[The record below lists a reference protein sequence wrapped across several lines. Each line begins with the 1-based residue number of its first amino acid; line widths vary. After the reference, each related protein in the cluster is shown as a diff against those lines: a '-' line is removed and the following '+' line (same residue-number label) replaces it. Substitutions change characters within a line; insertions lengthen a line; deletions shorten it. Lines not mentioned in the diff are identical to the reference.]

1 MDILMPRA
9 LWKGAI
15 SFGLVHVP
23 VELYPAAQRHTLDM
37 DLLDRRTMAPIG
49 YKKFNKTTGKEVA
62 AENIVKGYEY
72 EKGQYVVLGDE
83 DFRRANPK
91 ATQTVEILAFVDG
104 SEIEPMY
111 YDTPYYLVPTK
122 GGNKVYA
129 LLRETMKRAG
139 CIAIA
144 AVVIQTRQHLAAVI
158 PGERMLMLD
167 TLRYADE
174 IRAIDESKLPEA
186 GLRAAGVSQ
195 AEIDMA
201 LKLIENM
208 TGKWEPKRYHDS
220 YRDDLLARVK
230 QKIKSGQ
237 TKEAAEPDEPE
248 APKRTAEVI
257 DLTALLRES
266 VRGHSGRQPAK
277 RAKGGSEQAESGARK
292 PGSRRAALKA
302 VERKRA

>member
-1 MDILMPRA
+1 MPRS

-23 VELYPAAQRHTLDM
+23 VELYPAAQRHSLDM

-49 YKKFNKTTGKEVA
+49 YKKINKATGKEVG

-91 ATQTVEILAFVDG
+91 ATQTVEILVFVDG
-104 SEIEPMY
+104 GEIAPMY

-144 AVVIQTRQHLAAVI
+144 TVVIQTRQHLAAVI
-158 PGERMLMLD
+158 PGERMLMLN

-174 IRAIDESKLPEA
+174 IRAADESKLPEA
-186 GLRAAGVSQ
+186 GLRAAGVSPT
-195 AEIDMA
+195 EIDMA

-208 TGKWEPKRYHDS
+208 TGKWEPSRYHDS

-237 TKEAAEPDEPE
+237 TKEAAEPDEAE
-248 APKRTAEVI
+248 APRRSADVI

-277 RAKGGSEQAESGARK
+277 AERAKGSAQAESAARK
-292 PGSRRAALKA
+292 PGSRRAALKT

>member
-1 MDILMPRA
+1 MPRA

-23 VELYPAAQRHTLDM
+23 VELYPAAQRHSLDM

-49 YKKFNKTTGKEVA
+49 YKKINKATGKEVDTA
-62 AENIVKGYEY
+62 NIVKGYEY

-91 ATQTVEILAFVDG
+91 ATQTVEILAFIDG
-104 SEIEPMY
+104 GEIEPMY

-122 GGNKVYA
+122 GGHKVYA

-139 CIAIA
+139 CVAIA
-144 AVVIQTRQHLAAVI
+144 TVIIQTRQHLAAVI
-158 PGERMLMLD
+158 AGERMLVLN

-174 IRAIDESKLPEA
+174 IRAADESQLPEA
-186 GLRAAGVSQ
+186 GLRAAGVNQ
-195 AEIDMA
+195 TEIDMA

-237 TKEAAEPDEPE
+237 TKEAAEPDEAE
-248 APKRTAEVI
+248 APSRSADVI
-257 DLTALLRES
+257 DLTVLLRES

-277 RAKGGSEQAESGARK
+277 AERANAPAQAESETRK
-292 PGSRRAALKA
+292 PRARRAILKS

>member
-1 MDILMPRA
+1 MPRA

-23 VELYPAAQRHTLDM
+23 VELFPAAQRHTLDM

-49 YKKFNKTTGKEVA
+49 YKKINKTTGKEVA

-72 EKGQYVVLGDE
+72 EKGQYVVLGEE
-83 DFRRANPK
+83 DFRRANPT
-91 ATQTVEILAFVDG
+91 ATQTVEILTFIDAA
-104 SEIEPMY
+104 EIEPMY
-111 YDTPYYLVPTK
+111 YDTPYYLVPGK

-139 CIAIA
+139 HIAVA
-144 AVVIQTRQHLAAVI
+144 TVVIQTRQHLAAVI
-158 PGERMLMLD
+158 PGERMLMLN

-174 IRAIDESKLPEA
+174 IRAVDESKLPEA
-186 GLRAAGVSQ
+186 GLRAAGVTQ

-201 LKLIENM
+201 LKLIESM
-208 TGKWEPKRYHDS
+208 AGKWDPKRYHDS

-237 TKEAAEPDEPE
+237 TKEAAEPEE
-248 APKRTAEVI
+248 AKAPPRTADVI

-266 VRGHSGRQPAK
+266 VRGHAGRRAGK
-277 RAKGGSEQAESGARK
+277 TERAKGSGQATSTARK
-292 PGSRRAALKA
+292 PVSHRAALKT
-302 VERKRA
+302 VERKSA